1 MPPAHRFERK
11 LAFLCGA
18 ANAHGRGVGSVR
30 FQNAERDHSMQTFA
44 KMLAASSMSL
54 AAIAAISSPALAG
67 ECPAGKM
74 RAGAV
79 ETGPMAPVNVKDE
92 VIASIDLG
100 KGYGVPGRMLRMRRL
115 VVQPG
120 GVVPWHSHAERPANI
135 YIISGEI
142 SEYRSDCEAPI
153 VHRGG
158 DVVAEQGDI
167 SHYWRNDSKRTP
179 TVLISADIP
188 PAAKPEDMG
197 M

>member
-1 MPPAHRFERK
+1 MQNLVKILTA
-11 LAFLCGA
+11 
-18 ANAHGRGVGSVR
+18 SVV
-30 FQNAERDHSMQTFA
+30 
-44 KMLAASSMSL
+44 SL
-54 AAIAAISSPALAG
+54 AAIAAASSAAGAG
-67 ECPAGKM
+67 ECPANKV
-74 RAGAV
+74 REGAV
-79 ETGPMAPVNVKDE
+79 TTGPMMPTNVTDD

-142 SEYRSDCEAPI
+142 AEYRSNCDVPI
-153 VHRGG
+153 IHRGG

-167 SHYWRNDSKRTP
+167 SHYWRNNSKKTP
-179 TVLISADIP
+179 SVLISSDIP
-188 PAAKPEDMG
+188 PAEKPHDMG